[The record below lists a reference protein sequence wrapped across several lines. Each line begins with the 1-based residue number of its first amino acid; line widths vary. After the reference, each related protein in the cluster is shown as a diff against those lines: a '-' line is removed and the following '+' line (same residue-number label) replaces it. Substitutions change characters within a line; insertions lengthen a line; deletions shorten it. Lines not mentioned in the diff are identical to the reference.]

1 MQIERTTLRGSRIAL
16 EPLEEAKHPSGL
28 ARAIEDGEL
37 WELAVTIVP
46 HPRDLPDFFRNAEVQ
61 FKTQKELA
69 FAIVDLEAGLV
80 LGSTRFRCIEIAHKR
95 VEIGFTFIAN
105 SWQKTYANTEAK
117 YLMLKHAFEHWH
129 FNRVEFLTD
138 ALNKKSRAAILGV
151 GASDEG
157 VMRSH
162 MVMRDGCIRDS
173 VLFSVIFSEWPE
185 VKNALEAKLRK
196 A

>member
-1 MQIERTTLRGSRIAL
+1 
-16 EPLEEAKHPSGL
+16 
-28 ARAIEDGEL
+28 
-37 WELAVTIVP
+37 
-46 HPRDLPDFFRNAEVQ
+46 
-61 FKTQKELA
+61 
-69 FAIVDLEAGLV
+69 
-80 LGSTRFRCIEIAHKR
+80 
-95 VEIGFTFIAN
+95 
-105 SWQKTYANTEAK
+105 
-117 YLMLKHAFEHWH
+117 MLKHAFEHWH

-162 MVMRDGCIRDS
+162 MVMRDGRIRDS

>member
-1 MQIERTTLRGSRIAL
+1 M
-16 EPLEEAKHPSGL
+16 EEAKHPSGL